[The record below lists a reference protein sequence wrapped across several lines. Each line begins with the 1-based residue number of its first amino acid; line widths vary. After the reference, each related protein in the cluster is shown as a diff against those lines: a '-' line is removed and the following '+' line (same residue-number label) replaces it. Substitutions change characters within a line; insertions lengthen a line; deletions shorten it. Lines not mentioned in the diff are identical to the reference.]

1 MLLQEGFDVLAV
13 TYAALSNFHCAEDT
27 SEEKEGCHISFC
39 LVTAFFNIIV
49 SAGHNSNPETVLTIM
64 T

>member
-27 SEEKEGCHISFC
+27 SEEKEGCHIELSGS
-39 LVTAFFNIIV
+39 LLYIIV
-49 SAGHNSNPETVLTIM
+49 NTVIIQIPSRVSQL
-64 T
+64 